1 MSARL
6 SRILASTSAAALAL
20 GLVTPSA
27 ALADDKGGRGNKG
40 KGDKGSSSSTESRRD
55 KDNGDKDKGQKHEKG
70 ERDKGQKGDPAGN
83 NGTIKIQ
90 PYGGASGH
98 GNNPHPG
105 CDFRL
110 QMFNFDDDQTGT
122 ITFVGQAPTK
132 GAVTTQPLSG
142 TKLLSNDA
150 AGGGKDV
157 DAFYDLRGAELGLT
171 GTPAKQGFHVKV
183 LVNANNAPGGAKSK
197 VFWLHCAAAA
207 KPATTTSSTVT
218 NNAVTTDTVTTP
230 TTSTTGV
237 TSGAATGSTAVSS
250 GSVTAPATGGVVAE
264 STTSGETALAGGTVH
279 GARNE
284 RAAAAERGTALPFTG
299 VPLLALLSMAAAA
312 VVAGALAIRAGRR
325 RTSAL

>member
-6 SRILASTSAAALAL
+6 SRILVSTSAALAL

-27 ALADDKGGRGNKG
+27 ALADDKGDKGDKG
-40 KGDKGSSSSTESRRD
+40 KGDKGSSSSTESM
-55 KDNGDKDKGQKHEKG
+55 GDKGKG
-70 ERDKGQKGDPAGN
+70 DKGDPAGN

-90 PYGGASGH
+90 PYGGVSG
-98 GNNPHPG
+98 NANDPHPG

-110 QMFNFDDDQTGT
+110 QMFGFDDDQTGT

-132 GAVTTQPLSG
+132 GAVTKQPLSG

-157 DAFYDLRGAELGLT
+157 DSFYDVRGADLGLT

-183 LVNANNAPGGAKSK
+183 LVNADDAPGGAKQK
-197 VFWLHCAAAA
+197 VFWLDCPAAA
-207 KPATTTSSTVT
+207 KPATTTTATTTDSTVT
-218 NNAVTTDTVTTP
+218 SNTVTTDSVKTP
-230 TTSTTGV
+230 ATSITGV
-237 TSGAATGSTAVSS
+237 TSGAATAGAPLNGGAVESANES
-250 GSVTAPATGGVVAE
+250 VVAQ
-264 STTSGETALAGGTVH
+264 SNASGETALAGST
-279 GARNE
+279 ANATRTE
-284 RAAAAERGTALPFTG
+284 RATSAERGTALPFTG
-299 VPLLALLSMAAAA
+299 VPLLGLLAMAAAA